1 MISMIALSILFER
14 YRKVVVIAEDNLLV
28 TLEVMQKTMRTNL
41 RVMVSELRILRD
53 KGFWS
58 FVQL

>member
-41 RVMVSELRILRD
+41 RVMVSELRMLRE